1 MPTFHHGRST
11 FFTIGDSSST
21 VWNLSPV
28 LKQVNF
34 PVTLDTPETT
44 AFGST
49 VKTYVV
55 GIKDAKFTCSGMY
68 AATADVILQGIFGFA
83 TARAFQYGPQG
94 PDTASGGADANIR
107 YSGTAYLVNYQV
119 TGAVGDMVGFTCD
132 FQVSGE
138 ITRDTMAN
146 MDSFS
151 TLS

>member
-1 MPTFHHGRST
+1 MPTFYHGRNT
-11 FFTIGDSSST
+11 FFTIADSSGT
-21 VWNLSPV
+21 VYNLSPV

-49 VKTYVV
+49 TKSYVV
-55 GIKDAKFTCSGMY
+55 GIKDAKFSCSGMY
-68 AATADVILQGIFGFA
+68 APSADNVLQGIFGFA

-107 YSGTAYLVNYQV
+107 YIGSAFLTNYSV
-119 TGAVGDMVGFTCD
+119 TGAVGDMVGFSCD
-132 FQVSGE
+132 FQVSGTV
-138 ITRDTMAN
+138 TRSTMTSMTA
-146 MDSFS
+146 FS